1 VSVGGVLKF
10 AAKKP
15 PEPLEKPGIVAVARS
30 APVGRSLLLFRIETV
45 MFGVVPVQPLQ
56 NRLMSALVN

>member
-1 VSVGGVLKF
+1 MAGLAKF

-30 APVGRSLLLFRIETV
+30 APVGRSPLVALIDTV
-45 MFGVVPVQPLQ
+45 MFGVVPVHPEQ
-56 NRLMSALVN
+56 NRSKSALVN